1 MGGGENCDA
10 VLGDC
15 GSFCFDWR
23 VLGGARRNY
32 LEGWWARMRKHKSDR
47 IIGALT
53 LVLLGVGLI
62 MIYAI
67 GPMRANVLNAAYGA
81 EVGEN
86 SSLFIR

>member
-1 MGGGENCDA
+1 
-10 VLGDC
+10 
-15 GSFCFDWR
+15 
-23 VLGGARRNY
+23 
-32 LEGWWARMRKHKSDR
+32 MRKHKSDR

-86 SSLFIR
+86 SFFIHQVACVIVAI